1 MEGIKQYSPSKEVKP
16 LNEYHPRDRTT
27 EDELLDVL
35 TAISVVSMR
44 LARKLTLLTRQRQSL
59 EGVKKDERISQ
70 NHRRF
75 TQRR

>member
-1 MEGIKQYSPSKEVKP
+1 M
-16 LNEYHPRDRTT
+16 NDYHPRDRTT

-70 NHRRF
+70 NRRRF